1 MCYNKTDS
9 QKEYIDLEVSHIL
22 QTKETSSRVYFNHHT
37 RNGLKTDHSS
47 MIFYKRYVQL
57 KFTSIYYTY
66 LLTSKSSYYIG
77 DEHMNQY
84 IRYTIAVLFAIIGGT
99 ICFWTN
105 NQLGENIILTE
116 SKHL

>member
-47 MIFYKRYVQL
+47 MIFYKKIRTTKIHFNIL
-57 KFTSIYYTY
+57 Y
-66 LLTSKSSYYIG
+66 LPFDFQIILLHR

-105 NQLGENIILTE
+105 NQLERI
-116 SKHL
+116 SF